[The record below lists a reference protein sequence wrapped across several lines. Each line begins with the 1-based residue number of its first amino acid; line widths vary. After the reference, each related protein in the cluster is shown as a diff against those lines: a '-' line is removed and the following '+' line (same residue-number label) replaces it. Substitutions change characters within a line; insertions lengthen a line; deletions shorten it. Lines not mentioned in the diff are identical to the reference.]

1 MSLRPD
7 PGSRPLRILLS
18 AYQCGPGMGSVSQIG
33 WEWYSRMSR
42 LATVTLVT
50 HVRNRECLE
59 AAGAPLPGSEVIYI
73 DTEWFAGPLYRIAS
87 RLFPRSQHAVF
98 LLSSADFYVFDA
110 VALRQIRGREMAWD
124 LTHAVTP
131 VSPVAATRLHKL
143 GIPLILGPWNGGLA
157 SPTTFPEIMKQD
169 SAWIYK
175 LRNIGKLFDQFLGS
189 TRKAALILSATKST
203 DQSLPEGAPVLR
215 LIENGVDLDRFHP
228 PPQDVVPSAA
238 SGLKVLFVGRLL
250 PFKGVSMLLEAISR
264 VSREMPVTLAIVGDG
279 PIEMELRGLAEKLR
293 IGSIVT
299 FLGKLPLDEVAEQM
313 RSAHVFCLPSIRESG
328 GAVLLEAAASGLP
341 LVAVNYGGPAEIVDE
356 EVGHLVSADGP
367 KELIAELVETFRD
380 IARNPEKWRLR
391 GEKARERAEK
401 EYGWEARMQRAL
413 EIYRRVLEEG
423 KAHA

>member
-1 MSLRPD
+1 
-7 PGSRPLRILLS
+7 
-18 AYQCGPGMGSVSQIG
+18 
-33 WEWYSRMSR
+33 
-42 LATVTLVT
+42 
-50 HVRNRECLE
+50 
-59 AAGAPLPGSEVIYI
+59 
-73 DTEWFAGPLYRIAS
+73 
-87 RLFPRSQHAVF
+87 
-98 LLSSADFYVFDA
+98 
-110 VALRQIRGREMAWD
+110 
-124 LTHAVTP
+124 
-131 VSPVAATRLHKL
+131 
-143 GIPLILGPWNGGLA
+143 
-157 SPTTFPEIMKQD
+157 MKQD

-189 TRKAALILSATKST
+189 TRKAALILSATRST

-215 LIENGVDLDRFHP
+215 LIENGVDLKRFHP
-228 PPQDVVPSAA
+228 PPQDVVPPAA

-250 PFKGVSMLLEAISR
+250 PFKGVSMLLEAISQ
-264 VSREMPVTLAIVGDG
+264 VSREVPVTLAIIGDG